1 MNTKLIVWIVAALAL
16 CAVVALL
23 ILPASGRT
31 TTGGS
36 FPPSKQVTGPELRD
50 LVAKGARLVDV
61 RTAAEF
67 GTGHIRGAENLPVD
81 LLPAQAKWWDK
92 TKAVVVYCATGARS
106 LNAYQYLVAQG
117 FQHVYDLSQ
126 GVSAY
131 DQQLVRDPATAQTG
145 ASAGASTGASAGGK
159 PVLMEFYTDS

>member
-1 MNTKLIVWIVAALAL
+1 MNTKLIVWIVAALAV

-23 ILPASGRT
+23 IVPAAG
-31 TTGGS
+31 TGAATAS
-36 FPPSKQVTGPELRD
+36 FPASKQVSGPGLRD

-61 RTAAEF
+61 RTGPEFAA
-67 GTGHIRGAENLPVD
+67 GHIAGAENLPID

-92 TKAVVVYCATGARS
+92 SKAVVVYCATGARS

-126 GVSAY
+126 GVAAY
-131 DQQLVRDPATAQTG
+131 DGKLTKDAAVAQNGT
-145 ASAGASTGASAGGK
+145 STGATGGGK
-159 PVLMEFYTDS
+159 PVLIEFYTDS